1 MSRCPRSLAMTR
13 ITLIRLDV
21 ALGIIAIALL
31 AIVAIGA
38 SGILIE
44 HDLGQSDDG
53 LPVSDKP
60 LMTECEIEHAKE
72 SGIATYQIGDTIY
85 IDESLSPEYYE
96 EN

>member
-1 MSRCPRSLAMTR
+1 MTR
-13 ITLIRLDV
+13 RTLIRLDV
-21 ALGIIAIALL
+21 ALGVIAIVLL

-44 HDLGQSDDG
+44 HDFGQPDNE

-60 LMTECEIEHAKE
+60 LMTEWEKIYARE
-72 SGIATYQIGDTIY
+72 SGIATYQIGDTVY
-85 IDESLSPEYYE
+85 IDESLPSEYYE